1 MINIGLLVIFLAAA
15 SYMVV
20 VVWRKIPLLLQV
32 PQQLI
37 EESFVTRPSRI
48 KKYLEPV
55 ADFFVQGRWRDVYYA
70 TLLKILHGVRLW
82 LLRLERL
89 TFRTLEALERRGESL
104 AKTEER
110 YWGEIKQ
117 WKHEIKQDNNH
128 IPPVVFHP
136 DPPPERDS
144 KIIRSNG
151 VPE

>member
-1 MINIGLLVIFLAAA
+1 MVMINIGLLAIFWAAA

-20 VVWRKIPLLLQV
+20 AVWRKIPLLLQV

-48 KKYLEPV
+48 KEYLDPV
-55 ADFFVQGRWRDVYYA
+55 VDFFVHGRWRDVYYA
-70 TLLKILHGVRLW
+70 TLLRILHGVRLW

-89 TFRTLEALERRGESL
+89 TFRMLEALERRGESL

-117 WKHEIKQDNNH
+117 WKHEVRQNGNSLPEKVMN
-128 IPPVVFHP
+128 P
-136 DPPPERDS
+136 DPPPERNSKLSDS
-144 KIIRSNG
+144 IN
-151 VPE
+151 